1 MSTCSCLEGTTG
13 HLTSIS
19 LRGFLN
25 SQTNGSKV
33 TPPGPVMNT
42 KRRIG
47 IDFKDEGTGSELS
60 ARDVL
65 DLAAQAE
72 AAGFESMWLNEDIGR
87 DSIAMLAAISTTT
100 KSIGVGTAI
109 VNVYTRSAFQIAMAA
124 ATLDELS
131 QGRARLG
138 LSVGHHPWNDL
149 AHGIPLEAPLAR
161 LREYVQFIRKALSG
175 KQFTHDGRLFSG
187 VNSKLGINQPRPD
200 LPIYIGATRPRM
212 VALAGE
218 VADGLLTNVVSPYY
232 IANFSAQQFHDSAR
246 KAGRDPNQL
255 ELTAI
260 ATCCAHEDR
269 SAALG
274 YARATFMQRFRGNP
288 DRMIETQRP
297 EYRDELIALRDL
309 IGRGDIERARDSISE
324 PLATSFIAPGNGA
337 KIGRA
342 LESFFTAVGTG
353 VFVPLFPRGKASEKR
368 LIKRWLTKSI
378 KECGS
383 WPAPFSIPPS
393 PFGRG
398 KG

>member
-1 MSTCSCLEGTTG
+1 M
-13 HLTSIS
+13 
-19 LRGFLN
+19 
-25 SQTNGSKV
+25 K
-33 TPPGPVMNT
+33 T

-65 DLAAQAE
+65 DLACQAE
-72 AAGFESMWLNEDIGR
+72 AAGFESVWLNEDIGR
-87 DSIAMLAAISTTT
+87 DSIAMLAAIAMTT

-175 KQFTHDGRLFSG
+175 EQFTHDGRFFSG

-200 LPIYIGATRPRM
+200 LPIYIGATRPLM

-232 IANFSAQQFHDSAR
+232 IANFSAQQFHDAAR
-246 KAGRDPNQL
+246 KAGRDLNQL

-269 SAALG
+269 STALG
-274 YARATFMQRFRGNP
+274 YARATFMQRFRSNP

-297 EYRDELIALRDL
+297 EHRDELVVLRDL
-309 IGRGDIERARDSISE
+309 IRRGEIERARDQISE
-324 PLATSFIAPGNGA
+324 PLATSFVAAGHGA
-337 KIGRA
+337 DIRRA
-342 LESFFTAVGTG
+342 LDDYFTAGCTRVI
-353 VFVPLFPRGKASEKR
+353 VAPFPRGRASAER
-368 LIKRWLTKSI
+368 LIKTLAAEEYQRMFRS
-378 KECGS
+378 
-383 WPAPFSIPPS
+383 
-393 PFGRG
+393 
-398 KG
+398 